1 MQGSECPGP
10 SRRTTASRLRPSRS
24 IGLLVG
30 LGMLVTGCAAEN
42 GDPWAGGLE
51 TVTGV
56 LGAAGVGN
64 GGELGRSEIAAGLR
78 EALKVGSGR
87 VVTTLGRPGGF
98 LDDPKV
104 RIPLPAPLARVQSSL
119 RTIGASG
126 LVDDLELR
134 MNRAA
139 EQATPIAKD
148 LFWQAITSLTF
159 DDVLAIYQG
168 PNDAATQ
175 YLDRTTRSSLT
186 EAMRPIID
194 QTLADAGA
202 IAAYD
207 AIVAR
212 AAVSPLLPNFKAD
225 LTNHVL
231 GRAMDGLFGYL
242 AVEEAAI
249 REDPAKRTTDLL
261 KRVFGANS

>member
-1 MQGSECPGP
+1 
-10 SRRTTASRLRPSRS
+10 
-24 IGLLVG
+24 
-30 LGMLVTGCAAEN
+30 
-42 GDPWAGGLE
+42 
-51 TVTGV
+51 
-56 LGAAGVGN
+56 
-64 GGELGRSEIAAGLR
+64 
-78 EALKVGSGR
+78 
-87 VVTTLGRPGGF
+87 
-98 LDDPKV
+98 
-104 RIPLPAPLARVQSSL
+104 
-119 RTIGASG
+119 
-126 LVDDLELR
+126 
-134 MNRAA
+134 
-139 EQATPIAKD
+139 
-148 LFWQAITSLTF
+148 
-159 DDVLAIYQG
+159 VLAIYQG